1 MPRAIWSGAISFGL
15 VTVPVKLYTATSRK
29 SVRFN
34 QLDGRTNARV
44 KQKRVSSA
52 DGSEVPY
59 DEIVKGYEV
68 AKGQY
73 IVVTEAELA
82 AVAPKASRTIDITD
96 FVEES
101 EIDPIFYD
109 AAYYLL
115 PDELGRKP
123 YALLLKAMEERDQVA
138 IASFVMRTKQYLC
151 ALRPTAGALTLSTMI
166 YYDEVV
172 DPSAID
178 GLDLSDIEVS
188 DAEVAMATT
197 LIDNLAGPFEPE
209 KYHDN
214 YRTEVMA
221 LLERKEAGEEPVVA
235 AASGR
240 DDSEVVDLLAALEA
254 SVAAAKKARSR
265 HPSANSADD
274 TGEAPTVAEEAD
286 VPAVRSA

>member
-15 VTVPVKLYTATSRK
+15 VTVPVKLYSATSRK

-34 QLDGRTNARV
+34 QLDGRTNSRV
-44 KQKRVSSA
+44 KQKRVSSL

-73 IVVTEAELA
+73 IVVSDDELA
-82 AVAPKASRTIDITD
+82 ALAPTSSRMIDITD
-96 FVEES
+96 FVDES

-109 AAYYLL
+109 SAYYLV

-123 YALLLKAMEERDQVA
+123 YALLMAAMGERDQVA
-138 IASFVMRTKQYLC
+138 VASFVMRTKQYLC
-151 ALRPTAGALTLSTMI
+151 ALRPTNGTLTLSTMI

-172 DPSAID
+172 DPTSIE

-188 DAEVAMATT
+188 EAEVAMASM
-197 LIDNLAGPFEPE
+197 LIDNLTGPFEPE

-221 LLERKEAGEEPVVA
+221 LLERKEAGEEPIVA
-235 AASGR
+235 AAPGR

-265 HPSANSADD
+265 HPSGAPGEESGESLPDDGSA
-274 TGEAPTVAEEAD
+274 VA
-286 VPAVRSA
+286 RSA